1 MKVLMLWKYYPE
13 YLKYFY
19 NKYKKVSGFPFS
31 KHQQCIF
38 NDHFGWPAD
47 FAEYMKSR
55 GIKSMFIIS
64 NAELLQKQWALE
76 NDFKNFTSESWE
88 VSIAIEQIRQFQPDI
103 LWIPNPKNDT
113 INYLSGAEGY
123 YKKLFFFL
131 GHKVPKIQIIN
142 KADILIAPNPKRIL
156 NRHQSLSNIYPMR
169 IGFNG
174 DILKKIDK
182 RDKKQDIVFIG
193 GITPHHIIRAEVLAY
208 LIENGININIY
219 GKIPSLSLLSKIRS
233 SGAYLIKKRNY
244 KGALSILR
252 PSETLT
258 QFRKNINT
266 IKTVYQYPVYGIDY
280 YKKLSESRVGLN
292 IHIDISEN
300 YSGNIRMFE
309 TTGVGTCLLTDDK
322 MTNNNLFNEGK
333 EILIFRSKEQLLE
346 KLKEFMQKKHEIT
359 KIAKAGQSRTL
370 QEYTMGKMFN
380 DIQFL
385 FN

>member
-1 MKVLMLWKYYPE
+1 
-13 YLKYFY
+13 
-19 NKYKKVSGFPFS
+19 
-31 KHQQCIF
+31 
-38 NDHFGWPAD
+38 
-47 FAEYMKSR
+47 
-55 GIKSMFIIS
+55 MFIIS

-103 LWIPNPKNDT
+103 LWLPNPKNDT